1 MKYLCSI
8 SFGLHDI
15 DIDAHDICKWAEKE
29 EKNSTIKFLFLSID
43 DYERSLSYLLEAC
56 NGIKSVDA
64 SMKLHAAF
72 PSTPNKLWVRNTSC
86 LCQNC
91 FGTSFKPETACD
103 GRRMV
108 DLQRK
113 RNPSILSTSEE
124 TVEIPKNEAAIVP
137 DINNHVP
144 AGYDSK
150 VYIGKVLETDD
161 SDAKIS
167 FYEHPGTLS
176 IGSIFR
182 KPKKRDEIWDDFV
195 NILYVVPVPAETKR
209 GKKFEKFVLENVMEK
224 FSVWKNKN

>member
-1 MKYLCSI
+1 M
-8 SFGLHDI
+8 
-15 DIDAHDICKWAEKE
+15 A
-29 EKNSTIKFLFLSID
+29 
-43 DYERSLSYLLEAC
+43 
-56 NGIKSVDA
+56 
-64 SMKLHAAF
+64 
-72 PSTPNKLWVRNTSC
+72 
-86 LCQNC
+86 
-91 FGTSFKPETACD
+91 
-103 GRRMV
+103 
-108 DLQRK
+108 
-113 RNPSILSTSEE
+113 
-124 TVEIPKNEAAIVP
+124 
-137 DINNHVP
+137 

-195 NILYVVPVPAETKR
+195 NILYVVPVSAETKR